1 MRRRSH
7 SIQSAF
13 VSFNTGERLLTA
25 SAAMAVESRGHPNN
39 CTAVFVMRG
48 DVTGDDPMDHVLLM
62 ILSASFVAGAWV
74 IYQVT
79 P

>member
-1 MRRRSH
+1 
-7 SIQSAF
+7 
-13 VSFNTGERLLTA
+13 
-25 SAAMAVESRGHPNN
+25 MAVESRGHPNN

>member
-1 MRRRSH
+1 
-7 SIQSAF
+7 
-13 VSFNTGERLLTA
+13 
-25 SAAMAVESRGHPNN
+25 
-39 CTAVFVMRG
+39 
-48 DVTGDDPMDHVLLM
+48 MDHVLLM